1 MFKELD
7 VIVLMSEIP
16 RDCIWDIPPSSPL
29 AQNGEGLRKGDV
41 GTIVCMQGDGKTF
54 DVEFLE
60 PGGRTVAIATVLASQ
75 ARPVTERGLRQPPH
89 SPVPT
94 PTVVAE
100 SNRIIESLEVYKVA

>member
-1 MFKELD
+1 MDMFKELD
-7 VIVLMSEIP
+7 VITLTSPIP
-16 RDCIWDIPPSSPL
+16 QDCIWDIPSSSPL

-75 ARPVTERGLRQPPH
+75 ARPVTKEDIANRPIHQSQRQQL
-89 SPVPT
+89 SQ
-94 PTVVAE
+94 
-100 SNRIIESLEVYKVA
+100 SRIG